1 MKTDQTNVV
10 TEETESV
17 QYSREEILAVSRE
30 ENKNGDERERQYY
43 GKANSLAFSVG
54 LLIAGIVLL
63 VEVNLD
69 RRFPAEILLLT
80 CAMQAV
86 QSFVVA
92 FGNRKFRKLYLTV
105 GIVEAV
111 LSVVFL
117 VLWILQL
124 CGIW

>member
-1 MKTDQTNVV
+1 METDHISVV
-10 TEETESV
+10 AEGEKC
-17 QYSREEILAVSRE
+17 SREEILAVGRE

-54 LLIAGIVLL
+54 LLIAGIILL
-63 VEVNLD
+63 VEVNLN
-69 RRFPAEILLLT
+69 RRFPPEILLLT

-92 FGNRKFRKLYLTV
+92 FGNRKIRKLYLTV
-105 GIVEAV
+105 EITEVV
-111 LSVVFL
+111 LSVAFL
-117 VLWILQL
+117 VLWIFQL